1 MSKVFK
7 DKNIL
12 IGISGCIAAYKSA
25 DLTSRLIKLG
35 ANVKIIMTANATKL
49 VQPLTFQSLSAN
61 PVYFDTFQSTE
72 RWDIE
77 HIALAKWA
85 DIFVIA
91 PATANVIGKA
101 ASGIADDLLTT
112 TILATEAKTLFAP
125 AMNTVMYQKQI
136 VQDNISKLKNL
147 GYAFIPPGK
156 GRLACG
162 DWGEG
167 KLADV
172 DVIIQHIE
180 KHLYSSKDMEGIRV
194 LVTAGPTRESID
206 PVRFITNH
214 SSGKMGYAIAEACI
228 QRGAVVDLVTGPTS
242 LQAPAGANVYPV
254 ESAMD
259 MYQTVLKLYDKADI
273 VFKSA
278 AVADYRVKEV
288 ASNKI
293 KKDQD
298 SISLELVRNPDI
310 LMELGKRKTKQIL
323 VGFAAETEELEKHAL
338 DKLNRK
344 NLDFILGNDVSTKE
358 SGFQSDAN
366 QGILFSKDGSSTPI
380 PLMTKKE
387 FAHRII
393 DEVIKKVKLD

>member
-125 AMNTVMYQKQI
+125 AMNTVMYQKKV
-136 VQDNISKLKNL
+136 VQDNIAKLKRL
-147 GYAFIPPGK
+147 GYDFIPPGK

-167 KLADV
+167 KLADIE
-172 DVIIQHIE
+172 VIIQHIE
-180 KHLYSSKDMEGIRV
+180 KHLNSSTKRDMEGLRV
-194 LVTAGPTRESID
+194 LVTAGPTCEPID
-206 PVRFITNH
+206 
-214 SSGKMGYAIAEACI
+214 
-228 QRGAVVDLVTGPTS
+228 Q
-242 LQAPAGANVYPV
+242 
-254 ESAMD
+254 
-259 MYQTVLKLYDKADI
+259 
-273 VFKSA
+273 
-278 AVADYRVKEV
+278 
-288 ASNKI
+288 
-293 KKDQD
+293 
-298 SISLELVRNPDI
+298 
-310 LMELGKRKTKQIL
+310 
-323 VGFAAETEELEKHAL
+323 
-338 DKLNRK
+338 
-344 NLDFILGNDVSTKE
+344 
-358 SGFQSDAN
+358 
-366 QGILFSKDGSSTPI
+366 
-380 PLMTKKE
+380 
-387 FAHRII
+387 
-393 DEVIKKVKLD
+393 

>member
-1 MSKVFK
+1 MSKMFK

-12 IGISGCIAAYKSA
+12 IGITGGIAAYKSA

-35 ANVKIIMTANATKL
+35 ANVKVIMTANATKL
-49 VQPLTFQSLSAN
+49 IQPLTFQSLTGS
-61 PVYFDTFQSTE
+61 PVYVDTFQSTE

-91 PATANVIGKA
+91 PATANIIGKA

-125 AMNTVMYQKQI
+125 AMNTVMYQKQV
-136 VQDNISKLKNL
+136 VQDNISKLKSL
-147 GYAFIPPGK
+147 GYVFIPPGK

-180 KHLYSSKDMEGIRV
+180 KHLYPSKDMDGLRV

-228 QRGAVVDLVTGPTS
+228 ERGAIVDLVTGPTN

-366 QGILFSKDGSSTPI
+366 QGVLFSKDGSSTPI